1 MKLRVHSDNKI
12 IGSKD
17 QFDSEWKIQ
26 VTMQINFI
34 SSKDVEE
41 TRTVSTK
48 SDKVEIVMG
57 NKTNDITKELRE
69 SLLQRYQTGLEEKM
83 KRSSFVRDSFDLLYY
98 HLLKTSL
105 KREKSYIKSPEWL
118 KKIARIHLKN
128 YDYI

>member
-48 SDKVEIVMG
+48 SDNVEIVMG

-83 KRSSFVRDSFDLLYY
+83 KRSSFSRDSFDLLYY

-118 KKIARIHLKN
+118 KKYSKN
-128 YDYI
+128 TPKKL

>member
-17 QFDSEWKIQ
+17 QFGSEWKIQ
-26 VTMQINFI
+26 VTMQISFI

-41 TRTVSTK
+41 TRTMSAK
-48 SDKVEIVMG
+48 SDNVEIVMG

-83 KRSSFVRDSFDLLYY
+83 KRSSFVRYSFDLLYY
-98 HLLKTSL
+98 NLLKTSL

-118 KKIARIHLKN
+118 KKNSKN
-128 YDYI
+128 TPKKL

>member
-12 IGSKD
+12 IDSKD

-26 VTMQINFI
+26 VTMQINVI

-41 TRTVSTK
+41 TRTMSTK
-48 SDKVEIVMG
+48 SDNVEIVMG

-98 HLLKTSL
+98 HLLKTIL
-105 KREKSYIKSPEWL
+105 KRDKSYIKSPEWL
-118 KKIARIHLKN
+118 K
-128 YDYI
+128 

>member
-1 MKLRVHSDNKI
+1 MKLRVHADNKI

-48 SDKVEIVMG
+48 SDNVEIVMG

-83 KRSSFVRDSFDLLYY
+83 KRSSFVRYSFDLLYY
-98 HLLKTSL
+98 NLLKTSL

-118 KKIARIHLKN
+118 KKNSKN
-128 YDYI
+128 TPKKL

>member
-17 QFDSEWKIQ
+17 QFGSEWKIQ
-26 VTMQINFI
+26 VTMQISFI

-41 TRTVSTK
+41 TRTMSTK
-48 SDKVEIVMG
+48 SDNVEIVMG

-83 KRSSFVRDSFDLLYY
+83 KRSSFVRYSFDLLYY
-98 HLLKTSL
+98 NLLKTSL

-118 KKIARIHLKN
+118 KKNSKN
-128 YDYI
+128 TPKKL

>member
-12 IGSKD
+12 IDSKD

-41 TRTVSTK
+41 TRTMSTK
-48 SDKVEIVMG
+48 SDNVEIVMG

-69 SLLQRYQTGLEEKM
+69 SLLQRYQTGLEEKI
-83 KRSSFVRDSFDLLYY
+83 KRSSFVRDSFDLQFY

-118 KKIARIHLKN
+118 KKNSKN
-128 YDYI
+128 TSKKL